1 MSDFI
6 PNFANLDDMPST
18 TSNKSSNAR
27 CFPCVKGIVR
37 ISFTD
42 GDRKYED
49 SFPAL
54 PGVFV
59 HDAYRGKTGKLAH
72 LIKGIGFEVMVK
84 NVFKDVFT
92 EEAANN
98 RLITF
103 CYLRQLKK
111 AIENNETYVET
122 CMGLKFIDYGKKRN
136 VSSSLDIDL

>member
-1 MSDFI
+1 MSITD
-6 PNFANLDDMPST
+6 FANLSDIPSSVSST
-18 TSNKSSNAR
+18 KSSNAR
-27 CFPCVKGIVR
+27 CFPCTKGVVR

-49 SFPAL
+49 TFPAH

-59 HDAYRGKTGKLAH
+59 HDAYKGKTGKMAH
-72 LIKGIGFEVMVK
+72 LIKGIGYEVMVK
-84 NVFKDVFT
+84 NVFKEVFT
-92 EEAANN
+92 EDAANN

-111 AIENNETYVET
+111 AIENQAAYVET
-122 CMGLKFIDYGKKRN
+122 CMGLKFIEYGKKRS